1 MAVLVDNNHP
11 IRCFSNMITK
21 PILELHSQSLVGGEY
36 VIEKFT
42 TDQSA
47 DFDDLTRRGEDK
59 SCLLLRAVLVALG
72 VIGTAE
78 GW

>member
-1 MAVLVDNNHP
+1 MLVDNSHP

-42 TDQSA
+42 TDQSS
-47 DFDDLTRRGEDK
+47 DFDDLTRTTSEDK

-72 VIGTAE
+72 VIGTAD